1 MKKFAV
7 VSRSNTLLFKLK
19 LNTSIDRYINLDF
32 ESISIIHSVISCEGR
47 DGFFGIIA
55 KNGW

>member
-47 DGFFGIIA
+47 DGFFYDRYI
-55 KNGW
+55 K